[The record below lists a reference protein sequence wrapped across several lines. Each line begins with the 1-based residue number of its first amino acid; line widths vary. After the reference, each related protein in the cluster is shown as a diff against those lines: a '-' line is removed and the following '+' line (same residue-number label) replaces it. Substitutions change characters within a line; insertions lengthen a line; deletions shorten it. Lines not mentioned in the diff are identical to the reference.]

1 MEESDC
7 LLAKFLFQIDFL
19 TLQRRIKDE
28 LHLVSALVAPAAPLK
43 RNLLEFSPIGG
54 NLAWLLIRLLKYLFF
69 FCFFLSVTAIKSCY
83 SIIIIKK
90 SISE

>member
-1 MEESDC
+1 MKESDC
-7 LLAKFLFQIDFL
+7 LLAKFLFQKDFL

-69 FCFFLSVTAIKSCY
+69 FLSVTAVKSCY
-83 SIIIIKK
+83 SIIIKKK